1 MNSSPE
7 IYLNTTPK
15 KHMKSFIYQSKSLQ
29 KEKKS
34 NKERVNLWYLFETYL
49 FAMKYIVKKNKNK
62 HTFGVIINV
71 CT

>member
-29 KEKKS
+29 KSLQKEKKNS
-34 NKERVNLWYLFETYL
+34 NKRKSEFVVPL
-49 FAMKYIVKKNKNK
+49 
-62 HTFGVIINV
+62 
-71 CT
+71 